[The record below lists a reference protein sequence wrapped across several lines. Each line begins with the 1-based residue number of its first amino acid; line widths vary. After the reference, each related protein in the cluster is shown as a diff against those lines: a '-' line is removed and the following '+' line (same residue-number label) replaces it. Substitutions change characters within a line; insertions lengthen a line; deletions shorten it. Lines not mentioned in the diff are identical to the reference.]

1 MWVLYCLSAI
11 FDNSAPI
18 IISLLN
24 DFISS
29 LKGGKESDILKRG
42 LFIKEECDSLGSHG
56 LLVGKSPLFCV
67 RFFFIGIY
75 SMQDWTATGRHGVTR
90 KRRPKILK
98 YTWSLAVLVQLDSEI
113 LCQ

>member
-42 LFIKEECDSLGSHG
+42 LFIKEECDPLGSHG

-98 YTWSLAVLVQLDSEI
+98 YTWSLAVFVQLDSEI